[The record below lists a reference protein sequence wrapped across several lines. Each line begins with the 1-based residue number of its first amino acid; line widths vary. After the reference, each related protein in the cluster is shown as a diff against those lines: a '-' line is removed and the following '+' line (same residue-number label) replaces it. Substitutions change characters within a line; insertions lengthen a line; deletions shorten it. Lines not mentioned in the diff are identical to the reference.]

1 MHKSKTIIF
10 ILINLIL
17 CSCLSLSEDQL
28 LSSDLLKGTQISSD
42 SSSKLISNAFDED
55 FTTEFKS
62 SQQSNG
68 WVGLEFENSY
78 RITKIC
84 WAQKE
89 NDKENYLLGIFEGGN
104 DPSFFD
110 AIPLTMIV
118 EEGKVGEI
126 NYINIDVTRS
136 FKYVRYVGP
145 NGKNALF
152 HN

>member
-1 MHKSKTIIF
+1 M
-10 ILINLIL
+10 
-17 CSCLSLSEDQL
+17 
-28 LSSDLLKGTQISSD
+28 
-42 SSSKLISNAFDED
+42 
-55 FTTEFKS
+55 
-62 SQQSNG
+62 
-68 WVGLEFENSY
+68 
-78 RITKIC
+78 
-84 WAQKE
+84 
-89 NDKENYLLGIFEGGN
+89 LGNFEGGN

-118 EEGKVGEI
+118 EEGKAGEI